1 MTLCE
6 LSSALCSLWFAL
18 LRFAGEGGA
27 WDLLEVV
34 DESEGVP
41 AGEQRGDGVT
51 LAVTDFEGEQA
62 SGFECG
68 ARLGDEAAIDFE
80 AVRTGK
86 ERGGGFEVANLG
98 MQSGAVGGGDVG
110 RIGDDGV
117 PPQRAKTARR
127 GPRSVEGGFAG
138 CECVEQ
144 VGFDEADAAGEVV
157 AGGIR

>member
-1 MTLCE
+1 MG
-6 LSSALCSLWFAL
+6 

-34 DESEGVP
+34 DEAECIP

-51 LAVTDFEGEQA
+51 LAVTDLEGEQA

-68 ARLGDEAAIDFE
+68 ARMGDEAAIDLE

-110 RIGDDGV
+110 RIGEIG
-117 PPQRAKTARR
+117 RAH
-127 GPRSVEGGFAG
+127 V
-138 CECVEQ
+138 
-144 VGFDEADAAGEVV
+144 
-157 AGGIR
+157 

>member
-1 MTLCE
+1 MG
-6 LSSALCSLWFAL
+6 S
-18 LRFAGEGGA
+18 RFAGEGGA

-34 DESEGVP
+34 DEAEGIP
-41 AGEQRGDGVT
+41 AAEQRGDSVT
-51 LAVTDFEGEQA
+51 LAMTDLERKQA
-62 SGFECG
+62 SGFERD
-68 ARLGDEAAIDFE
+68 ARLGDEAAIDLE

-98 MQSGAVGGGDVG
+98 VQSGAVGGGDVG

-117 PPQRAKTARR
+117 PPQRAKTPRR